1 MDKKSVKYNYIMNM
15 ILTISLI
22 IIPWLS
28 FTYYSRIL
36 QAEGIGKVE
45 FANTIINYFN
55 MVAQIGIPTYGIR
68 ACAKVRDDKSKLSKV
83 VHELLIINLIMLL
96 FTCIIMAITVFS
108 IDRFYVDRSL
118 YFIYS
123 FIMLFNAIGVEWL
136 FKALEEYQY
145 ITIRTIIARTMSL
158 IAILALV
165 HKKEDIFIFSAII
178 VFIVHG
184 SQIINFFKMRKY
196 VSLKRQNEYDFKR
209 HLKPLLV
216 FFGITITTTIYSN
229 LNITALGFIK
239 GDISVGYFNVAIKI
253 RAILVSIVTS
263 LGVVLLPRVSYY
275 VENEMMK
282 DFVNI
287 SKKALNFVVVVGVPL
302 VFYFIAFSEQSIRFV
317 SGDSFLES
325 VTPFAIIVPTT
336 LLMGLSNTIGV
347 QILVPLGKESS
358 VFKSQISAS
367 IVCAVLCLILIPRF
381 GLIGA
386 SFVALLT
393 ELTVLVVLCFCLP
406 KKYRWML
413 KEMFN
418 IKVLISSTIALLV
431 ALMIKGLCNS
441 SFWVLVVTFFVYVAV
456 YGLMLICL
464 KEKMTLEILH
474 IIKNL
479 VKKVIKK

>member
-45 FANTIINYFN
+45 FANIVINYFN

-96 FTCIIMAITVFS
+96 FTYIIMAITVFS

-178 VFIVHG
+178 VFIAHG

-196 VSLKRQNEYDFKR
+196 VSLKKQNEYDLKR

-287 SKKALNFVVVVGVPL
+287 SKKL
-302 VFYFIAFSEQSIRFV
+302 
-317 SGDSFLES
+317 
-325 VTPFAIIVPTT
+325 
-336 LLMGLSNTIGV
+336 
-347 QILVPLGKESS
+347 
-358 VFKSQISAS
+358 
-367 IVCAVLCLILIPRF
+367 
-381 GLIGA
+381 
-386 SFVALLT
+386 
-393 ELTVLVVLCFCLP
+393 
-406 KKYRWML
+406 
-413 KEMFN
+413 
-418 IKVLISSTIALLV
+418 
-431 ALMIKGLCNS
+431 
-441 SFWVLVVTFFVYVAV
+441 
-456 YGLMLICL
+456 
-464 KEKMTLEILH
+464 
-474 IIKNL
+474 
-479 VKKVIKK
+479 

>member
-1 MDKKSVKYNYIMNM
+1 M

-55 MVAQIGIPTYGIR
+55 MIAQIGYQIWYS
-68 ACAKVRDDKSKLSKV
+68 CLCKVRDDKSKLSKV
-83 VHELLIINLIMLL
+83 VHELLIINFNYAFVYLHNNGNNSV
-96 FTCIIMAITVFS
+96 FT
-108 IDRFYVDRSL
+108 DRFYGQIS

-158 IAILALV
+158 ITILALV

-275 VENEMMK
+275 VEMK
-282 DFVNI
+282 
-287 SKKALNFVVVVGVPL
+287 
-302 VFYFIAFSEQSIRFV
+302 
-317 SGDSFLES
+317 
-325 VTPFAIIVPTT
+325 
-336 LLMGLSNTIGV
+336 
-347 QILVPLGKESS
+347 
-358 VFKSQISAS
+358 
-367 IVCAVLCLILIPRF
+367 
-381 GLIGA
+381 
-386 SFVALLT
+386 
-393 ELTVLVVLCFCLP
+393 
-406 KKYRWML
+406 
-413 KEMFN
+413 
-418 IKVLISSTIALLV
+418 
-431 ALMIKGLCNS
+431 
-441 SFWVLVVTFFVYVAV
+441 
-456 YGLMLICL
+456 
-464 KEKMTLEILH
+464 
-474 IIKNL
+474 
-479 VKKVIKK
+479 